1 MSAHAAQKLFTL
13 PEAQARLPLVR
24 SIVRDLVSL
33 SQQIADTRTRLEEL
47 KKRRVEKSASD
58 IYSEELEAIER
69 ALEEDSHRL
78 DGYVEELF
86 DLGIE
91 PLDLSE
97 GVVCFAASM
106 FGRNVCLS
114 WKYDEPVIEY
124 WHEVDEDWRRRQL
137 ISHRL
142 RSSENSVNRIE
153 AQLDQTHFD
162 ESV

>member
-1 MSAHAAQKLFTL
+1 MPADAAQRMFTL

-24 SIVRDLVSL
+24 SIARDVVKL
-33 SQQIADTRTRLEEL
+33 SQQISETRTRLEEL
-47 KKRRVEKSASD
+47 KKRRGDSSASD
-58 IYSEELEAIER
+58 VYGEELVAIE
-69 ALEEDSHRL
+69 ASLEEDSQRL

-106 FGRNVCLS
+106 FGRSVCLS
-114 WKYDEPVIEY
+114 WKFDEPIIAY
-124 WHEVDEDWRRRQL
+124 WHESDEDWRRRQP
-137 ISHRL
+137 I
-142 RSSENSVNRIE
+142 NSCLKSNKDLGTVNRIE
-153 AQLDQTHFD
+153 SQFD